1 MKPPKITIT
10 TSENETIEEFSEES
24 VPEGDDSLT
33 SALSLLYGKFL
44 IILGITLPITQLLTN
59 KVPNPIYQS
68 FYIYL
73 YAISILF
80 VLFIYGISICQ
91 SEEYSKYFKFNLK
104 FFWNFTISVKNIH
117 LDKYKILETFNL
129 QRYSRLNR
137 FKLFH
142 IKKFVYVYID
152 FVVIIDNL
160 KF

>member
-1 MKPPKITIT
+1 MKRLKMKPPKITIT

-59 KVPNPIYQS
+59 QVPNPIYQS

-91 SEEYSKYFKFNLK
+91 SEEYSSILNLILK
-104 FFWNFTISVKNIH
+104 NFG
-117 LDKYKILETFNL
+117 ILQF
-129 QRYSRLNR
+129 R
-137 FKLFH
+137 
-142 IKKFVYVYID
+142 D
-152 FVVIIDNL
+152 F
-160 KF
+160 